1 MRHAAAGISSPCLL
15 FPPSEL
21 TSWCAVLCWQGAAV
35 FVAGSAKKMPGD
47 VHRALGAALQ
57 AHAGMTAA
65 ESQDFLARLA
75 KAKKYV
81 VEAWS

>member
-1 MRHAAAGISSPCLL
+1 
-15 FPPSEL
+15 
-21 TSWCAVLCWQGAAV
+21 V

-57 AHAGMTAA
+57 AHAGMTEA
-65 ESQDFLARLA
+65 ESKDFLARLA

>member
-1 MRHAAAGISSPCLL
+1 MLSVLL
-15 FPPSEL
+15 FV
-21 TSWCAVLCWQGAAV
+21 CAVMGVQGAAV

-47 VHRALGAALQ
+47 VHKSLSGALQ
-57 AHAGMTAA
+57 AHAGLTEV
-65 ESQDFLARLA
+65 ESREFLARLA